1 MANCPKRNKK
11 CQYKVKIHTLQG
23 LTGKQFCTIFV
34 IGAYNKGTAIFD
46 TVKIFMEKEEYME
59 QGKASNHREHRG

>member
-11 CQYKVKIHTLQG
+11 CQYKVKIHTFQG

-34 IGAYNKGTAIFD
+34 IGAYNPGRSLFGTAKSFI
-46 TVKIFMEKEEYME
+46 KRRRNY
-59 QGKASNHREHRG
+59 QG

>member
-1 MANCPKRNKK
+1 M
-11 CQYKVKIHTLQG
+11 YTLQG

-59 QGKASNHREHRG
+59 QGKASNHRKHRG